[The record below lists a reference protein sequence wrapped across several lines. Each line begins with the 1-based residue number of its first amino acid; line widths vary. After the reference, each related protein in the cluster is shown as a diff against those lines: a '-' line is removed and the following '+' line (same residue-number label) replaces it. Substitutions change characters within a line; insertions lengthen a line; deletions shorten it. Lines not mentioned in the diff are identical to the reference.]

1 MFPHKAAH
9 PFPRPA
15 TATALTPTTNQPQ
28 PNTAHLVHETTNPP
42 TVARHGVVIQPT
54 LHDAFEPA
62 SRLAQRA
69 MHSLPKFR
77 LNRLQ
82 RRTHTFRYR
91 VAMDREPTV
100 LLRFLA
106 HMREA
111 KKIETLR
118 SALAASFSS
127 LGRIATELDQTR
139 LRLVKFQPEL
149 RKTCAEFFQTR
160 LRFMLMLKT
169 DHEIVRVAHDDH
181 VAAAAVASPPFNPEI
196 ENVVQVH
203 VRKQG

>member
-127 LGRIATELDQTR
+127 LGRITTKLDQTR
-139 LRLVKFQPEL
+139 FSIMQFQAEL
-149 RKTCAEFFQTR
+149 GETCAEFLQTR
-160 LRFMLMLKT
+160 LCFMLMLKPY
-169 DHEIVRVAHDDH
+169 HEIVRIAHDDY
-181 VAAAAVASPPFNPEI
+181 VAATTVAAQPFNPEI
-196 ENVVQVH
+196 ENVM
-203 VRKQG
+203 